1 MLFCSYALGTN
12 TLTTKESYCLKLFLC
27 TMEETMKSDSEE
39 SPFPESMAT
48 ILDKGSSLL
57 QED

>member
-1 MLFCSYALGTN
+1 
-12 TLTTKESYCLKLFLC
+12 
-27 TMEETMKSDSEE
+27 MEETMKSDSEE
-39 SPFPESMAT
+39 SCFPESMAT